1 MNIAPLLDLILVVVL
16 VGYAIY
22 GLRIGLTRSIFVIAG
37 VAVGIF
43 FAALF
48 ARSVAEIASNPQA
61 RVLIAVSV
69 AVALVALGHAL
80 GSAAGRAIH
89 VAIETR
95 ALRGADRAVGGL
107 AIAMLAAL
115 VISTVSFSAAQL
127 GIPILSRTIAASSV
141 IRTIQDATPDVV
153 EANIARWRTALSD
166 RALPLLGSPLGDPNA
181 QIPSID
187 TESPA
192 LDAAAQ
198 SVVRITGNAYACG
211 QGQTGS
217 GFVVAPERVMTNA
230 HVVSG
235 TSGPVV
241 EAMNGQVLGT
251 TIVYFDSVNDLAIL
265 AVPGLTVDALRLGDT
280 ARPGTST
287 AIQGYPYGG
296 PFTTNPALV
305 QQVSTFESPDIYGDG
320 GAPREVYTLAGQVN
334 PGNSGGP
341 LLTLD
346 GDIAGTIFGSSTE
359 QNNVGYALT
368 LDAVRPVA
376 QNAADLST
384 TVSSGVCIAH

>member
-1 MNIAPLLDLILVVVL
+1 MNVAPMLDLLLVGVL
-16 VGYAIY
+16 LGYAIY
-22 GLRIGLTRSIFVIAG
+22 GIRIGLTRSIFVIAG

-43 FAALF
+43 LAMLF
-48 ARSVAEIASNPQA
+48 AQNIAQLASVPQV
-61 RVLIAVSV
+61 RVLVAVSV
-69 AVALVALGHAL
+69 AIALVAVGHAV
-80 GSAAGRAIH
+80 GSAAGKAIQ
-89 VAIETR
+89 VSIETKI
-95 ALRGADRAVGGL
+95 LRGADRAVGGL
-107 AIAMLAAL
+107 AIFVVAAL

-127 GIPILSRTIAASSV
+127 GVPILSRTISASSV
-141 IRTIQDATPDVV
+141 IRTIQDVTPDVV

-181 QIPSID
+181 QIPTID
-187 TESPA
+187 ADSPA
-192 LDAAAQ
+192 LAAAAQ

-217 GFVVAPERVMTNA
+217 GFVIASERIMTNA

-241 EAMNGQVLGT
+241 EALNGQVLPSS
-251 TIVYFDSVNDLAIL
+251 IVYFDSVNDLAVL
-265 AVPGLTVDALRLGDT
+265 AVPGLTADALRLGDT

-296 PFTTNPALV
+296 PFTTSAALV
-305 QQVSTFESPDIYGDG
+305 QHVSTFESADIYGEG
-320 GAPREVYTLAGQVN
+320 AAPREVYTLAGQVN

-368 LDAVRPVA
+368 LDAVRPIVE
-376 QNAADLST
+376 NAADLST
-384 TVSSGVCIAH
+384 AVSSGACIAR

>member
-1 MNIAPLLDLILVVVL
+1 MNVAPMLDLLLVGVL
-16 VGYAIY
+16 LGYAIY
-22 GLRIGLTRSIFVIAG
+22 GIRIGLTRSIFVIAG

-43 FAALF
+43 LAMLF
-48 ARSVAEIASNPQA
+48 AQNIAQLASVPQV
-61 RVLIAVSV
+61 RVLVAVSV
-69 AVALVALGHAL
+69 AIALVAVGHAV
-80 GSAAGRAIH
+80 GSAAGKAIQ
-89 VAIETR
+89 VSIETKI
-95 ALRGADRAVGGL
+95 LRGADRAVGGL
-107 AIAMLAAL
+107 AIFVVAAL

-127 GIPILSRTIAASSV
+127 GVPILSRTISASSV
-141 IRTIQDATPDVV
+141 IRTIQDVTPDVV

-181 QIPSID
+181 QIPTID
-187 TESPA
+187 ADSPA
-192 LDAAAQ
+192 LAAAAQ

-217 GFVVAPERVMTNA
+217 GFVIAPERIMTNA

-241 EAMNGQVLGT
+241 EALNGQVLPSS
-251 TIVYFDSVNDLAIL
+251 IVYFDSVKDLAVL
-265 AVPGLTVDALRLGDT
+265 AVPGLTADALRLGDT

-296 PFTTNPALV
+296 PFTTSAALV
-305 QQVSTFESPDIYGDG
+305 QHVSTFESADIYGEG
-320 GAPREVYTLAGQVN
+320 AAPREVYTLAGQVN

-368 LDAVRPVA
+368 LDAVRPIVE
-376 QNAADLST
+376 NAADLST
-384 TVSSGVCIAH
+384 TVSSGECIAR

>member
-1 MNIAPLLDLILVVVL
+1 MNVAPLLDLLLVVVL

-37 VAVGIF
+37 VAVGVI

-48 ARSVAEIASNPQA
+48 ARSIAQLASIPQV
-61 RVLIAVSV
+61 RVLVAVSV
-69 AVALVALGHAL
+69 AVGLVAIGHAI
-80 GSAAGRAIH
+80 GSAAGKAIH
-89 VAIETR
+89 VSIETKV
-95 ALRGADRAVGGL
+95 LRGADRAVGGL
-107 AIAMLAAL
+107 AIAVLAAL

-127 GIPILSRTIAASSV
+127 GVPVLSRTISASAV

-153 EANIARWRTALSD
+153 EANIARWRTALSE

-181 QIPSID
+181 QIPTID
-187 TESPA
+187 AESPA
-192 LDAAAQ
+192 LAAAAQ

-217 GFVVAPERVMTNA
+217 GFVIAPERIMTNA

-235 TSGPVV
+235 TTGPVV
-241 EAMNGQVLGT
+241 EALNGQVLASS
-251 TIVYFDSVNDLAIL
+251 IVYFDSVHDLAVL
-265 AVPGLTVDALRLGDT
+265 AVPGLTADTLRLGDT

-296 PFTTNPALV
+296 PFVTNAALV
-305 QQVSTFESPDIYGDG
+305 QHVSTFDSPDIYGE
-320 GAPREVYTLAGQVN
+320 GASPREVYTLAGQVN

-346 GDIAGTIFGSSTE
+346 GEIAGTIFGSSTE

-368 LDAVRPVA
+368 LDAVAPVVER
-376 QNAADLST
+376 AADLTAS
-384 TVSSGVCIAH
+384 VSSGTCIAH

>member
-1 MNIAPLLDLILVVVL
+1 MNVAPMLDLLLVGVL
-16 VGYAIY
+16 LGYAIY
-22 GLRIGLTRSIFVIAG
+22 GIRLGLTRSIFVIAG

-43 FAALF
+43 LAMLF
-48 ARSVAEIASNPQA
+48 AQNIAQLASVPQV
-61 RVLIAVSV
+61 RVLVAVSV
-69 AVALVALGHAL
+69 AIALVAVGHAV
-80 GSAAGRAIH
+80 GSAAGKAIH
-89 VAIETR
+89 VSIETKI
-95 ALRGADRAVGGL
+95 LRGADRAVGGL
-107 AIAMLAAL
+107 AIFVVAAL

-127 GIPILSRTIAASSV
+127 GAPILSRTISASSV
-141 IRTIQDATPDVV
+141 IRTIQDVTPDVV

-181 QIPSID
+181 QIPTID
-187 TESPA
+187 ADSPA
-192 LDAAAQ
+192 LAAAAQ

-217 GFVVAPERVMTNA
+217 GFVIAPERIMTNA

-241 EAMNGQVLGT
+241 EALNGQVLPSS
-251 TIVYFDSVNDLAIL
+251 IVYFDSVNDLAVL
-265 AVPGLTVDALRLGDT
+265 AVPGLTADALRLGDT

-296 PFTTNPALV
+296 PFTTSAALV
-305 QQVSTFESPDIYGDG
+305 QHVSTFESADIYGE
-320 GAPREVYTLAGQVN
+320 GASPREVYTLAGQVN

-368 LDAVRPVA
+368 LDAVRPIVE
-376 QNAADLST
+376 NAADLST
-384 TVSSGVCIAH
+384 TVSSGACIAR

>member
-1 MNIAPLLDLILVVVL
+1 MNVAPLLDLLLVGVL
-16 VGYAIY
+16 LGYAIY
-22 GLRIGLTRSIFVIAG
+22 GLTIGLTRSIFVIGG

-48 ARSVAEIASNPQA
+48 ARTVAQLASVPQT
-61 RVLIAVSV
+61 RVLIAVVV
-69 AVALVALGHAL
+69 AVALVAIGHAL
-80 GSAAGRAIH
+80 GSAAGKAIT
-89 VAIETR
+89 VSIETT

-107 AIAMLAAL
+107 AIVVLAAL

-127 GIPILSRTIAASSV
+127 GVPILSRTIAASAV

-153 EANIARWRTALSD
+153 EASIARWRTALSD
-166 RALPLLGSPLGDPNA
+166 RALPLLGSPLGDPDA
-181 QIPSID
+181 HIPTID
-187 TESPA
+187 ADSPTLA
-192 LDAAAQ
+192 AAAQ
-198 SVVRITGNAYACG
+198 SVVRITGNAYACA

-235 TSGPVV
+235 TTDPVV
-241 EAMNGQVLGT
+241 EALNGQVLASS
-251 TIVYFDSVNDLAIL
+251 IVYFDAVNDLAVL
-265 AVPGLTVDALRLGDT
+265 AVPGLTASALLLGDT

-287 AIQGYPYGG
+287 ALQGYPYGG
-296 PFTTNPALV
+296 PFTTNAALV
-305 QQVSTFESPDIYGDG
+305 QQVSTFESPDIYGKG

-346 GDIAGTIFGSSTE
+346 GYIAGTIFGSSTE

-368 LDAVRPVA
+368 LDSVGPVVDD
-376 QNAADLST
+376 AADLST
-384 TVSSGVCIAH
+384 AVSSGACIAR

>member
-1 MNIAPLLDLILVVVL
+1 MNVAPMLDLLLVGVL
-16 VGYAIY
+16 LGYAIY
-22 GLRIGLTRSIFVIAG
+22 GIRLGLTRSIFVIAG

-43 FAALF
+43 LAMLF
-48 ARSVAEIASNPQA
+48 AQNIAQLASVPQV
-61 RVLIAVSV
+61 RVLVAVSV
-69 AVALVALGHAL
+69 AIALVAVGHAV
-80 GSAAGRAIH
+80 GSAAGKAIH
-89 VAIETR
+89 VSIETKI
-95 ALRGADRAVGGL
+95 LRGADRAVGGL
-107 AIAMLAAL
+107 AIFVVAAL

-127 GIPILSRTIAASSV
+127 GAPILSRTISASSV
-141 IRTIQDATPDVV
+141 IRTIQDVTPDVV

-166 RALPLLGSPLGDPNA
+166 RALPLLRSPLGDPNA
-181 QIPSID
+181 QIPTID
-187 TESPA
+187 ADSPA
-192 LDAAAQ
+192 LAAAAQ

-217 GFVVAPERVMTNA
+217 GFVIAPERIMTNA

-241 EAMNGQVLGT
+241 EALNGQVLPSS
-251 TIVYFDSVNDLAIL
+251 IVYFDSVNDLAVL
-265 AVPGLTVDALRLGDT
+265 AVPGLTADALRLGDT

-296 PFTTNPALV
+296 PFTTSAALV
-305 QQVSTFESPDIYGDG
+305 QHVSTFESADIYGE
-320 GAPREVYTLAGQVN
+320 GASPREVYTLAGQVN

-368 LDAVRPVA
+368 LDAVRPIVE
-376 QNAADLST
+376 NAADHST
-384 TVSSGVCIAH
+384 TVSSGACIAR

>member
-1 MNIAPLLDLILVVVL
+1 MNVAPMLDLLLVGVL
-16 VGYAIY
+16 LGYAIY
-22 GLRIGLTRSIFVIAG
+22 GIRIGLTRSIFVIAG

-43 FAALF
+43 LAMLF
-48 ARSVAEIASNPQA
+48 AQNIAQLASVPQV
-61 RVLIAVSV
+61 RVLVAVSV
-69 AVALVALGHAL
+69 AIALVAVGHAV
-80 GSAAGRAIH
+80 GSAAGKAIQ
-89 VAIETR
+89 VSIETKI
-95 ALRGADRAVGGL
+95 LRGADRAVGGL
-107 AIAMLAAL
+107 AIFVVAAL

-127 GIPILSRTIAASSV
+127 GVPVLSRTISASSV
-141 IRTIQDATPDVV
+141 IRTIQDVTPDVV

-181 QIPSID
+181 QIPTID
-187 TESPA
+187 ADSPA
-192 LDAAAQ
+192 LAAAAQ

-217 GFVVAPERVMTNA
+217 GFVIAPERIMTNA

-241 EAMNGQVLGT
+241 EALNGQVLPSS
-251 TIVYFDSVNDLAIL
+251 IVYFDSVNDLAVL
-265 AVPGLTVDALRLGDT
+265 AVPGLTADALRLGDT

-296 PFTTNPALV
+296 PFTTSAALV
-305 QQVSTFESPDIYGDG
+305 QHVSTFESADIYGEG
-320 GAPREVYTLAGQVN
+320 AAPREVYTLAGQVN

-368 LDAVRPVA
+368 LDAVRPIVE
-376 QNAADLST
+376 NAADLST
-384 TVSSGVCIAH
+384 AVSSGACIAR